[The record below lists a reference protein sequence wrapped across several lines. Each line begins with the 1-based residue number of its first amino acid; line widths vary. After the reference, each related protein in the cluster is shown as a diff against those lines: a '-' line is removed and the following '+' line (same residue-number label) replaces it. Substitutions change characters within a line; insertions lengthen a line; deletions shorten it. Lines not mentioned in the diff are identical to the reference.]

1 MTHRSPDP
9 SPSTPPASDAPA
21 NHISSQETPSK
32 ELLDRDSPSQKSL
45 DQDSPVADAPAKVSV
60 VMYQPGE
67 DDPPTLSP
75 KEAKKKYRRSVIFLI
90 LIILG
95 ITVSVGMGIRRNRAY
110 RSRHTEVLL
119 GNVQS
124 FFTALSSYAQG
135 KSDQTYPS
143 YYVNGAD
150 PAAEEFLGQVKESLN
165 PSANPAVGRGEAGS
179 EGIMIEELQWADKN
193 DLADEVTL
201 IIHFDS
207 TWAALFPHGAEGLTF
222 RYIGGHW
229 SYCPS
234 ASASPALS
242 AKPQG

>member
-9 SPSTPPASDAPA
+9 SPANPSASDGPA
-21 NHISSQETPSK
+21 KDISSEDTPSE
-32 ELLDRDSPSQKSL
+32 ELL

-60 VMYQPGE
+60 VMYRPGE

-110 RSRHTEVLL
+110 RNRHTQVLL
-119 GNVQS
+119 GNVQN

-150 PAAEEFLGQVKESLN
+150 PAAAGFLGKVTESLD
-165 PSANPAVGRGEAGS
+165 PKANPAMGRGEAGS
-179 EGIMIEELQWADKN
+179 EGIIIEEIQWADQN

-201 IIHFDS
+201 IIHFES
-207 TWAALFPHGAEGLTF
+207 TWTTLFPNGAEGLTF
-222 RYIGGHW
+222 RYIGGRW

-234 ASASPALS
+234 A
-242 AKPQG
+242 